1 MNNQLFTE
9 TVPTKIEIDTLHK
22 SKDSLFFSPIL
33 KNNVDNNY
41 VSSEDSLFSDPI
53 LYSVRETNLPLLN
66 THKRDVG
73 YSRSAWFIAVLVVLL
88 IIFSKIRLSYS
99 KLSSDIFS
107 GFFRYRYILKIYD
120 TKNIRNDLGYVL
132 MNLLFLISIPL
143 FIFQLSIFKG
153 YMDIPDYRMFLIIM
167 GGIMGFFAS
176 RILLVRFIGAVF
188 KGGKEANE
196 YIFNLLMHFKVA
208 GIIIFPLTVCI
219 PYIFSSVV
227 PTLGGIGLLVIA
239 LAYFLSIFRGIKIL
253 YQKHVSLFYM
263 ILYLCALEI
272 VPALIVLKF
281 LVIK

>member
-176 RILLVRFIGAVF
+176 RILLVLLLGLSLRGERRLMNIYLICLCTLKLPELLFFLLPFVF
-188 KGGKEANE
+188 R
-196 YIFNLLMHFKVA
+196 
-208 GIIIFPLTVCI
+208 
-219 PYIFSSVV
+219 IFS
-227 PTLGGIGLLVIA
+227 PLLCLLLGELVYWLLLWLTSLV
-239 LAYFLSIFRGIKIL
+239 FL
-253 YQKHVSLFYM
+253 
-263 ILYLCALEI
+263 EE
-272 VPALIVLKF
+272 
-281 LVIK
+281 